1 MTQQI
6 EAGVRANH
14 EQLTATFQAASASLD
29 AHLRQATEDSKQHVA
44 LLDKALEE
52 ELRRA
57 IESLGRQLTALS
69 QKFVQD
75 YTPLTVQLQRVLQ
88 STQLS

>member
-1 MTQQI
+1 M
-6 EAGVRANH
+6 RASH
-14 EQLTATFQAASASLD
+14 EQLTATFQAANAQLN
-29 AHLRQATEDSKQHVA
+29 AHLRQATDDSKQHIA
-44 LLDKALEE
+44 ILDKALEE

-75 YTPLTVQLQRVLQ
+75 YTPLTTQLQRVLQ
-88 STQLS
+88 SAQVS

>member
-1 MTQQI
+1 MSEQIVAGTQ
-6 EAGVRANH
+6 
-14 EQLTATFQAASASLD
+14 
-29 AHLRQATEDSKQHVA
+29 KHVTM
-44 LLDKALEE
+44 LDKALEE

-75 YTPLTVQLQRVLQ
+75 YTPLTAQLQRVLQ
-88 STQLS
+88 SARVS